1 MQILGIDIG
10 GTGIKTAL
18 VETTTGELI
27 GERTRVAT
35 PRPATPEDRDIV
47 ILLAAYL
54 GATRLID
61 NLYLTLD

>member
-27 GERTRVAT
+27 GERTRIAT
-35 PRPATPEDRDIV
+35 PRPATPDEV
-47 ILLAAYL
+47 AVLESP
-54 GATRLID
+54 
-61 NLYLTLD
+61 